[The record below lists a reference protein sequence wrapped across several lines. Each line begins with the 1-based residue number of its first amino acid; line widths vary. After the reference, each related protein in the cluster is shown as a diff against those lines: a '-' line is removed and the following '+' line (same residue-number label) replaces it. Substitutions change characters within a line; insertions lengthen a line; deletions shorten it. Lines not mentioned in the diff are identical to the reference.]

1 MRSLLFLA
9 AAATL
14 CAQSPKYGVGHT
26 PTAEEIRQW
35 DISISPQGAELP
47 EGSGT
52 AAAGRE
58 VFTNRCANCHGAK
71 GEGRDSVPLAGGQ
84 GTLKNPKPLR
94 TVGSYWPHATTIWD
108 YVNRAMPFNN
118 PGMLTHD
125 QVYSVTAYILFLN
138 GIITETA
145 VMDAHS
151 LPKVQMPNRNGFVAD
166 PRPDVI
172 HERKHSLVGPKTPHV
187 GTASSVIH
195 VWQPPS

>member
-1 MRSLLFLA
+1 MRSALILLA
-9 AAATL
+9 AGMAF
-14 CAQSPKYGVGHT
+14 AQSPKYGLGHT
-26 PTAEEIRQW
+26 PAADEIRRW
-35 DISISPQGAELP
+35 DVSVGPDGAGLP

-52 AAAGRE
+52 AATGRE
-58 VFTNRCANCHGAK
+58 IYTNRCARCHGAK

-118 PGMLTHD
+118 PGMLSHD
-125 QVYSVTAYILFLN
+125 QVYAVTAYVLFLN
-138 GIITETA
+138 GIIAENA

-166 PRPDVI
+166 PRPEVTSP
-172 HERKHSLVGPKTPHV
+172 RKR
-187 GTASSVIH
+187 
-195 VWQPPS
+195 

>member
-1 MRSLLFLA
+1 MRSVALLFFAYTLLA
-9 AAATL
+9 RP
-14 CAQSPKYGVGHT
+14 PKTGVGRT
-26 PTAEEIRQW
+26 PTAEEVQRW
-35 DISISPQGAELP
+35 DISIAPDGTGLP
-47 EGSGT
+47 AGSGT
-52 AAAGRE
+52 AAVGADIYA
-58 VFTNRCANCHGAK
+58 NRCAKCHGAK

-151 LPKVQMPNRNGFVAD
+151 LPKVQMPNRKGFVAD

-172 HERKHSLVGPKTPHV
+172 HERKH
-187 GTASSVIH
+187 
-195 VWQPPS
+195 